1 MRNLDAK
8 YWNSRYINQ
17 QTGWDLGE
25 VSPPLNNYINQ
36 IENKNLKI
44 LIPGAG
50 NAYEAIYLLQ
60 NGFKNVTVIDFAQQ
74 ALDNLKVKLKD
85 IDSSYFHL
93 IQDDF
98 FNHQNKYD
106 LILEQTFF
114 CAIDPKLRENYT
126 SHIHQLLAKNGK
138 VAGVLFN
145 REFHF
150 EGPPFGGSKEEYV
163 KLFSKNFDFKIL
175 EEAYNSIDARKSTE
189 LFFVMTKK

>member
-8 YWNSRYINQ
+8 YWNSRYLNK

-25 VSPPLNNYINQ
+25 VSPPIKNYIDQ
-36 IENKNLKI
+36 LTNKDLKI

-50 NAYEAIYLLQ
+50 HAYEAVYLLEK
-60 NGFKNVTVIDFAQQ
+60 GFNNVTVIDFAQQ
-74 ALDNLKVKLKD
+74 ALDNLKLKLKN
-85 IDSSYFHL
+85 INVAHYQL
-93 IQDDF
+93 RMVDF
-98 FNHQNKYD
+98 FEHKGVYD

-114 CAIDPKLRENYT
+114 CAIDPKLRENYS

-138 VAGVLFN
+138 IAGVLFN

-163 KLFSKNFDFKIL
+163 KLFSENFDFKIL